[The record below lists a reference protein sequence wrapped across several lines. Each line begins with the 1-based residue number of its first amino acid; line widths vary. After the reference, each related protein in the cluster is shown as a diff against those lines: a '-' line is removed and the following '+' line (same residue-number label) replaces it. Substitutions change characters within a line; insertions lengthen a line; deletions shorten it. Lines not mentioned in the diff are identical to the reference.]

1 MKNRMS
7 WSAGYRNW
15 ENERILFVINERNEV
30 DFNMIHKIY
39 NVFAS
44 GLEWFAKI
52 SLVVMTLIV
61 FVDVVLRYIFKQ
73 GFSWTQEVA
82 TLLLVWFSLIGMAI
96 GVVERIH
103 ISIEMFTS
111 KLSKRAIA
119 FLELLDHILISLFGC
134 AMIYYGIVVM
144 KLTSKSTLPAT
155 KLPSAVLYIILPL
168 SGVLIIL
175 NAVIVSIR
183 SVRKMKKEEG
193 E

>member
-1 MKNRMS
+1 MS

-119 FLELLDHILISLFGC
+119 FLELLDHILISAFGC